1 MIDELRWI
9 VRIFLPAGFAL
20 ACCSLLAA
28 GPASAQAPDG
38 CNPPPSAQPMD
49 FSAPPNL
56 DLIKRQLVYYRCT
69 QYDADIAA
77 VLHEARE
84 WVAARAPQVAKP
96 AIVLDIDETS
106 LSNWTRI
113 YRDQFAYFVKGPCP
127 LDRRGFCGDLQWQ
140 RSEQAAAIGPTLELY
155 KFARC
160 QNVTQ
165 PCRQVD
171 VFFVTGR
178 HESDE
183 TIDGRTPRQ
192 WTSENLAKAGYLG
205 LNSDHLYMRRP
216 GIPGPVENF
225 KTVAR
230 SEIEQKFNVTII
242 ANLGDQFSDLVGGH
256 AERTFKLPNPF
267 YYIP

>member
-1 MIDELRWI
+1 MIDVLR
-9 VRIFLPAGFAL
+9 RIIRMILPAGFAL
-20 ACCSLLAA
+20 ACCSLLPAA
-28 GPASAQAPDG
+28 PAWAQVPGG
-38 CNPPPSAQPMD
+38 CNPPPAAQPMD

-56 DLIKRQLVYYRCT
+56 DLIKRRLVYYRCT

-77 VLHEARE
+77 VLREARQ
-84 WVAARAPQVAKP
+84 WVRVRAPQVAKP

-127 LDRRGFCGDLQWQ
+127 LDRHGFCGDLEWQ
-140 RSEQAAAIGPTLELY
+140 RSEQASAIQPTLDLY
-155 KFARC
+155 RFAHC
-160 QNVTQ
+160 QDAAQ
-165 PCRQVD
+165 PCRQID

-183 TIDGRTPRQ
+183 TIDGKTPRQ
-192 WTSENLAKAGYLG
+192 WTIENLTKAGYLG
-205 LNSDHLYMRRP
+205 LSSDHLYMRRA
-216 GIPGPVENF
+216 GISGPVENF
-225 KTVAR
+225 KTAAR
-230 SEIEQKFNVTII
+230 SQIEQKFKVTII